1 MNPFW
6 RWKDVFI
13 TEEGDVRISREVT
26 WGGSLKCGTLK
37 HAVTKALQ
45 RHMRQEQKCE
55 DLGAKGCPFSFVF
68 GQLLAGDGIWVNPC
82 QAAARLVSWIWSRRV
97 SHTEIQQWEL
107 GRKSLLCHPSY
118 TEPKAKRHWEKRTSA
133 FSPHGGREVPA
144 ALSGPSVAGAAVP
157 TWGCSSQWEQQ
168 HKYKNIN

>member
-1 MNPFW
+1 MSVYGGHPHKVEKHRGSRETLGAGVKTIKTEILLFSRNQPIYLLPIASYLFSWQLIHVNPFW

-13 TEEGDVRISREVT
+13 TEKGDVRISREVM

-82 QAAARLVSWIWSRRV
+82 QAAARLVSWI
-97 SHTEIQQWEL
+97 
-107 GRKSLLCHPSY
+107 
-118 TEPKAKRHWEKRTSA
+118 
-133 FSPHGGREVPA
+133 
-144 ALSGPSVAGAAVP
+144 
-157 TWGCSSQWEQQ
+157 
-168 HKYKNIN
+168 